1 MRSKADTGNISIVDS
16 KMTYY
21 NILDENSENSDI
33 TYTDTMQELTESL
46 QTLKDQVLNVLE
58 PAIGRE
64 TLRYP

>member
-1 MRSKADTGNISIVDS
+1 VDS